1 MADKFDLEGRFLPKD
16 YPARAEVQNWLMW
29 QMGSAPFIGGG
40 FGHFY
45 HYATWPAGGV
55 RVQDLHSI
63 HGVALR
69 KVC

>member
-1 MADKFDLEGRFLPKD
+1 MRLYLADKFDREGRFFPKD

-45 HYATWPAGGV
+45 HYAAWPTRILAYLKGFE
-55 RVQDLHSI
+55 L
-63 HGVALR
+63 A
-69 KVC
+69 